1 MVRRLC
7 KFETTTTCGN
17 RRRMR
22 GHAACGLYRRKL
34 GRVMGPLWYAVAGTC
49 RSSLRVSGQAA
60 RNACR
65 RAGLDRCGEL
75 HRILPEALFDRAN
88 PATFTA
94 PLPVAVS
101 VVSGLLSGILAY
113 QLQRR
118 IMLGQRLWAGLS
130 RLGDYLRHLLSGR
143 QGVSFGS
150 APPLASEQQR
160 SRVSP

>member
-1 MVRRLC
+1 LPTQKSFSGFCCCADSARS
-7 KFETTTTCGN
+7 
-17 RRRMR
+17 
-22 GHAACGLYRRKL
+22 AAL
-34 GRVMGPLWYAVAGTC
+34 
-49 RSSLRVSGQAA
+49 VSIAA
-60 RNACR
+60 ASYHIY
-65 RAGLDRCGEL
+65 LL

-94 PLPVAVS
+94 PLPVEVS
-101 VVSGLLSGILAY
+101 VASGLLSGILAY

>member
-1 MVRRLC
+1 MAY
-7 KFETTTTCGN
+7 TGGN
-17 RRRMR
+17 WAGSWVLYGMQLPVLAVLLYVSRVKLPATL
-22 GHAACGLYRRKL
+22 AAAL
-34 GRVMGPLWYAVAGTC
+34 
-49 RSSLRVSGQAA
+49 VSIAA
-60 RNACR
+60 ASCHIY
-65 RAGLDRCGEL
+65 LL

-130 RLGDYLRHLLSGR
+130 RLGDYLRHLPSGR